1 MSDDIKTPVV
11 PEEQLTVIKN
21 SLIRQ
26 AIHTYKAFIAD
37 LKKIPASQFQRQQAF
52 INFDQGM
59 LWMKEAIVS
68 VNLEV
73 KKVDQHKAPEPEPVF
88 QPTTPDDAEP
98 TTVEELEASNP
109 PAPDTQF

>member
-11 PEEQLTVIKN
+11 PEEQLSIIKN

-26 AIHTYKAFIAD
+26 AIHTYKAFIAE
-37 LKKIPASQFQRQQAF
+37 LRKIPASQFQRQQAF
-52 INFDQGM
+52 VNFDQGM
-59 LWMKEAIVS
+59 LWMKEAIAS

-73 KKVDQHKAPEPEPVF
+73 KKVDQNKTPEPVSH
-88 QPTTPDDAEP
+88 TDTSDDAEP
-98 TTVEELEASNP
+98 KTVDELEASNP